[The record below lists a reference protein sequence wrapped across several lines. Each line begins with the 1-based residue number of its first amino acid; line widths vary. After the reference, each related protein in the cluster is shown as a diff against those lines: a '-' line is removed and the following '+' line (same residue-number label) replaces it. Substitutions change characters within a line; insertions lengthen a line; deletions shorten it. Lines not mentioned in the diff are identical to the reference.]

1 MMNKL
6 PFELEQPNIVVKRK
20 AVTSKD
26 YGDDPNNR
34 DVNYLLKHGVINLD
48 KYKGPTSHQVT
59 DYAKKVLNLKKAGH
73 SGTLDP
79 GVTGVLPIAL
89 ENSTRV
95 VQVLLKAGKEY
106 ICIMHLHRVVDESKL
121 LSTIKE
127 FVGEISQKPP
137 IKSAVKRKIRQ
148 RRIYYLQ
155 VLEIDNKDLLF
166 LVGCEAGTYIRK
178 LVHDIG
184 EKLGVGA
191 HMAEL
196 RRTKA
201 GPYNEDTLITLQ
213 ELADAVYYYKMGND
227 KLLKQALQP
236 LESAIAHLP
245 KIWVLDSAVDSLCH
259 GASLS
264 LPGISKY
271 TDNIDNGKQ
280 VAVLTLKGEL
290 ICLGLSQLDL
300 EGFEKEKGLAVKDMK
315 VFMCRNTYPKVKS

>member
-6 PFELEQPNIVVKRK
+6 PFELEQPSIVVKRK

-89 ENSTRV
+89 EDSTRV

-106 ICIMHLHRVVDESKL
+106 ICIMHLHKEVDETKL
-121 LSTIKE
+121 LSTIKQ

-137 IKSAVKRKIRQ
+137 IKSAVKRRVRQ
-148 RRIYYLQ
+148 RQIYYLK
-155 VLEIDNKDLLF
+155 VLEINSKDVLF
-166 LVGCEAGTYIRK
+166 FVGCEAGTYIRK

-184 EKLGVGA
+184 KKLGVGA

-201 GPYNEDTLITLQ
+201 GPFDETSLTTLQ
-213 ELADAVYYYKMGND
+213 ELADAVYYYKEGNP
-227 KLLKQALQP
+227 KLLKQIIQP
-236 LESAIAHLP
+236 LESAIAHLS
-245 KIWVLDSAVDSLCH
+245 KIWVLDTSVNSLCH

-264 LPGISKY
+264 LPGIAKY
-271 TDNIDNGKQ
+271 TDNIKIGKQ
-280 VAVLTLKGEL
+280 VAVLTLKDEL
-290 ICLGLSQLDL
+290 ICLGACQLDL
-300 EGFEKEKGLAVKDMK
+300 KGFEQKRGVAVKDMK
-315 VFMCRNTYPKVKS
+315 VFMSRNTYPKVRP